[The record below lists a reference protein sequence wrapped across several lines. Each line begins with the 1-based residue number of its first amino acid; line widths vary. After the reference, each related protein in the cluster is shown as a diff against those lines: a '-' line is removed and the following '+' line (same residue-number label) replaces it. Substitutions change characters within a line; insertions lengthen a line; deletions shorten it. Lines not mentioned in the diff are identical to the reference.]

1 MPRNIN
7 IIMLVCCLF
16 LIISQ
21 KNLLADTSN
30 SNKNFIINKTREIS
44 QNIKCLVCQ
53 NQSIDESNSEI
64 AKDLKILIK
73 DKLKDGVTDK
83 EIYKFLRDRYGDTI
97 LLKPP
102 LETNTILLWFLPF
115 IILIFGSFFV
125 IRFFKSN
132 YK

>member
-64 AKDLKILIK
+64 AKDLKALIK
-73 DKLKDGVTDK
+73 DKLKDGVTDE
-83 EIYKFLRDRYGDTI
+83 EIYKFLRDRYGETI

-102 LETNTILLWFLPF
+102 LEKNTILLWFLPF
-115 IILIFGSFFV
+115 IILVFGSIFV

>member
-64 AKDLKILIK
+64 AKDLKVLIK
-73 DKLKDGVTDK
+73 DKLKDGVTDE

-115 IILIFGSFFV
+115 MILVFGSFFV

>member
-1 MPRNIN
+1 
-7 IIMLVCCLF
+7 MLVCCLF

-64 AKDLKILIK
+64 AKDLKVLIK
-73 DKLKDGVTDK
+73 DKLKDGVTDE

>member
-7 IIMLVCCLF
+7 IIMLMCCLF

-64 AKDLKILIK
+64 AKDLKVLIK
-73 DKLKDGVTDK
+73 DKLKDGVTDE

-115 IILIFGSFFV
+115 IILVFGSFFV

>member
-1 MPRNIN
+1 
-7 IIMLVCCLF
+7 MLVCCLF

-21 KNLLADTSN
+21 KNLLAETSN

-64 AKDLKILIK
+64 AKDLKVLIK
-73 DKLKDGVTDK
+73 DKLKDGVTDE
-83 EIYKFLRDRYGDTI
+83 EIYKFLRDRYGDII

-115 IILIFGSFFV
+115 IILVFGSFFV

>member
-1 MPRNIN
+1 MPRNVN

-21 KNLLADTSN
+21 KNLLAETSN

-64 AKDLKILIK
+64 AKDLKVLIK
-73 DKLKDGVTDK
+73 DKLKDGVTDE

-115 IILIFGSFFV
+115 IILVFGSFFV

>member
-1 MPRNIN
+1 M
-7 IIMLVCCLF
+7 IMLLCCLV
-16 LIISQ
+16 LTISQ
-21 KNLLADTSN
+21 NTLLAETSN
-30 SNKNFIINKTREIS
+30 SGGNFIINKTREIS

-64 AKDLKILIK
+64 AKDLKVLIK
-73 DKLKDGVTDK
+73 NKLKDGVSDD
-83 EIYKFLRDRYGDTI
+83 EIYNFLRDRYGDSI

-102 LETNTILLWFLPF
+102 LKTNTILLWFLPF
-115 IILIFGSFFV
+115 IILVFGSFFV

>member
-1 MPRNIN
+1 MLKSIN
-7 IIMLVCCLF
+7 MIMLQCCLV
-16 LIISQ
+16 LTMSQ
-21 KNLLADTSN
+21 NILLAETSN
-30 SNKNFIINKTREIS
+30 SGEIFIINKTREIS

-64 AKDLKILIK
+64 AKDLKVLIK
-73 DKLKDGVTDK
+73 NKLKDGVSDD
-83 EIYKFLRDRYGDTI
+83 EIYNFLRDRYGDSI

-102 LETNTILLWFLPF
+102 LKTNTILLWFLPF
-115 IILIFGSFFV
+115 IILVFGSFFV

>member
-1 MPRNIN
+1 MLKSIN
-7 IIMLVCCLF
+7 MIMLQCCLV
-16 LIISQ
+16 LTMSQ
-21 KNLLADTSN
+21 KILLAETSN
-30 SNKNFIINKTREIS
+30 SGENFIINKTREIS

-64 AKDLKILIK
+64 AKDLKVLIK
-73 DKLKDGVTDK
+73 NKLKDGVSDD
-83 EIYKFLRDRYGDTI
+83 EIYNFLRDRYGDSI

-102 LETNTILLWFLPF
+102 LKTNTILLWFLPF
-115 IILIFGSFFV
+115 IILVFGSFFV

>member
-30 SNKNFIINKTREIS
+30 SNKNFIINKTREIQ

-64 AKDLKILIK
+64 AKDLKVLIK

-115 IILIFGSFFV
+115 IILVFGSIFV

>member
-1 MPRNIN
+1 MLKSIN
-7 IIMLVCCLF
+7 MIMLLCCLV
-16 LIISQ
+16 LTMSQ
-21 KNLLADTSN
+21 NTLLAETSN
-30 SNKNFIINKTREIS
+30 SGENFIINKTREIS

-64 AKDLKILIK
+64 AKDLKVLIK
-73 DKLKDGVTDK
+73 NKLKKGVSDD
-83 EIYKFLRDRYGDTI
+83 EIYNFLRDRYGDSI

-102 LETNTILLWFLPF
+102 LKTNTILLWFLPF
-115 IILIFGSFFV
+115 IILVFGSFFV

>member
-1 MPRNIN
+1 M
-7 IIMLVCCLF
+7 IMLQCCLV
-16 LIISQ
+16 LTMSQ
-21 KNLLADTSN
+21 NILLAETSN
-30 SNKNFIINKTREIS
+30 SGENFIINKTREIS

-64 AKDLKILIK
+64 AKDLKVLIK
-73 DKLKDGVTDK
+73 NKLKNGVSDD
-83 EIYKFLRDRYGDTI
+83 EIYNFLRDRYGDSI

-102 LETNTILLWFLPF
+102 LKTNTILLWFLPF
-115 IILIFGSFFV
+115 IILVFGSFFV

>member
-64 AKDLKILIK
+64 AKDLKVLIK
-73 DKLKDGVTDK
+73 DKLKDGVTDE

-115 IILIFGSFFV
+115 IILVFGSFFV
-125 IRFFKSN
+125 IKFFKSN

>member
-1 MPRNIN
+1 MLKSIN
-7 IIMLVCCLF
+7 MIMLLFCLV
-16 LIISQ
+16 LSMSQ
-21 KNLLADTSN
+21 NTLLAETSN
-30 SNKNFIINKTREIS
+30 SSENFIINKTREIS

-64 AKDLKILIK
+64 AKDLKVLIK
-73 DKLKDGVTDK
+73 NKLKDGVSDD
-83 EIYKFLRDRYGDTI
+83 EIYNFLRDRYGDSI

-102 LETNTILLWFLPF
+102 LKTNTILLWFLPF
-115 IILIFGSFFV
+115 IILVFGSFFV

>member
-64 AKDLKILIK
+64 AKDLKVLIK
-73 DKLKDGVTDK
+73 DKLKDGVTDE

-115 IILIFGSFFV
+115 IILVFGSFFV

>member
-7 IIMLVCCLF
+7 IIMLVSCLF

-30 SNKNFIINKTREIS
+30 YNKNFIINKTREIS

-64 AKDLKILIK
+64 AKDLKVLIK
-73 DKLKDGVTDK
+73 DKLKDGVTDE

-115 IILIFGSFFV
+115 IILVFGSFFV

>member
-1 MPRNIN
+1 MLKSIN
-7 IIMLVCCLF
+7 MIMLLCCLV
-16 LIISQ
+16 LTMCQ
-21 KNLLADTSN
+21 NTLLAETSN
-30 SNKNFIINKTREIS
+30 SGGNFIINKTREIS

-64 AKDLKILIK
+64 AKDLKALIK
-73 DKLKDGVTDK
+73 NKLKDGVRDD
-83 EIYKFLRDRYGDTI
+83 EIYNFLRDRYGDSI

-102 LETNTILLWFLPF
+102 LKTNTILLWFLPF
-115 IILIFGSFFV
+115 IILVFGSFFV

>member
-21 KNLLADTSN
+21 KNLLADTNN

-64 AKDLKILIK
+64 AKDLKVLII
-73 DKLKDGVTDK
+73 DKLKDGVTDE
-83 EIYKFLRDRYGDTI
+83 EIYKFLRDRYGDII

-115 IILIFGSFFV
+115 IILVFGSFFV

>member
-1 MPRNIN
+1 M
-7 IIMLVCCLF
+7 IMLLCCLV
-16 LIISQ
+16 LTMSQ
-21 KNLLADTSN
+21 NTLLAKTSN
-30 SNKNFIINKTREIS
+30 SGGNFIINKTREIS

-64 AKDLKILIK
+64 AKDLKVLIK
-73 DKLKDGVTDK
+73 NKLKDGVSDD
-83 EIYKFLRDRYGDTI
+83 EIYNFLRDRYGDSI

-102 LETNTILLWFLPF
+102 LKTNTILLWFLPF
-115 IILIFGSFFV
+115 IILVFGSFFV

>member
-1 MPRNIN
+1 M
-7 IIMLVCCLF
+7 CCLF

-64 AKDLKILIK
+64 AKDLKVLIK
-73 DKLKDGVTDK
+73 DKLKDGVTDE

-115 IILIFGSFFV
+115 VILVFGSFFV